1 MTQIIIKQNNRNNL
15 IQIKLLIITFQK
27 LYLNLISQ
35 VLNHISK
42 YIDPKAMDRLKP
54 KENWGETTGQKW
66 EKSNLRVKS
75 RPNEPKELYINR

>member
-54 KENWGETTGQKW
+54 KEN
-66 EKSNLRVKS
+66 
-75 RPNEPKELYINR
+75 